1 MDGLMNNQLENR
13 DNRDLIIMLV
23 TKLDN
28 IENLVENLK
37 TEARADYEDLQNRML
52 IRAQEYTN
60 ELNHIKD
67 QVEELQLELERKY
80 INKETFNDHK
90 HDVEKKYVS
99 KDIFQPVKAI
109 VYGITGA
116 SLMGVLYA
124 LLKLINLGAK

>member
-1 MDGLMNNQLENR
+1 MDSLMNNQLENR

>member
-1 MDGLMNNQLENR
+1 MNNQLENR